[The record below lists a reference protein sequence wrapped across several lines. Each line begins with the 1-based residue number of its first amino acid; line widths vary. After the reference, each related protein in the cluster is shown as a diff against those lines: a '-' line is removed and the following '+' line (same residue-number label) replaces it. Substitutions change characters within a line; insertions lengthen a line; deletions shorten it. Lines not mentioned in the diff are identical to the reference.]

1 MATRDIE
8 IKPLHEK
15 SQRELAL
22 DIVLAVLEKQKF
34 SHVVLKETLDMH
46 SYLEKNARGFITRLS
61 EGTIE
66 QVITLDYILNRFS
79 KLKVKKMKPLIRNVL
94 RISLYQI
101 KYMDSIPG
109 SAICNEAVK
118 ITKKR
123 GFSNLSG
130 FVNGI
135 LREILRHPEKL
146 EIPDMTDEVQYL
158 STLYSVPEWLVKH
171 FMQAYGEQQTKSI
184 LEGMQ
189 LAGQNSITTVR
200 VNTSKISMEAAKEQ
214 LAPYVETIEVNP
226 YVESSFNIKGYDML
240 LAIPIFANGCLQVQ
254 NTSSILVGSLS
265 GVKKGDRCL
274 DICSAPGGKSLHLA
288 DLLAGTGEVI
298 ARDLSQKKCD
308 LIEENRARSSFT
320 NMKIQVWDA
329 LKFDAELE
337 NSCDIVVADVP
348 CSGLGVLAEKPDIK
362 YRVQPE
368 ELQSLAELSKQ
379 ILKNAYRYIKPGGTL
394 LFSTCTMN
402 PTENTACRE
411 WLLQEFPLKPIA
423 FDTALTKQML
433 EIGNNRETAK
443 KGYLELFT
451 TDCYHGFFISKFIK
465 V

>member
-1 MATRDIE
+1 
-8 IKPLHEK
+8 L
-15 SQRELAL
+15 
-22 DIVLAVLEKQKF
+22 
-34 SHVVLKETLDMH
+34 
-46 SYLEKNARGFITRLS
+46 
-61 EGTIE
+61 
-66 QVITLDYILNRFS
+66 
-79 KLKVKKMKPLIRNVL
+79 
-94 RISLYQI
+94 
-101 KYMDSIPG
+101 
-109 SAICNEAVK
+109 
-118 ITKKR
+118 
-123 GFSNLSG
+123 
-130 FVNGI
+130 
-135 LREILRHPEKL
+135 
-146 EIPDMTDEVQYL
+146 
-158 STLYSVPEWLVKH
+158 
-171 FMQAYGEQQTKSI
+171 
-184 LEGMQ
+184 
-189 LAGQNSITTVR
+189 
-200 VNTSKISMEAAKEQ
+200 
-214 LAPYVETIEVNP
+214 
-226 YVESSFNIKGYDML
+226 
-240 LAIPIFANGCLQVQ
+240 
-254 NTSSILVGSLS
+254 
-265 GVKKGDRCL
+265 
-274 DICSAPGGKSLHLA
+274 
-288 DLLAGTGEVI
+288 
-298 ARDLSQKKCD
+298 DLSQKKCD
-308 LIEENRARSSFT
+308 LIEENRARSGFT